1 MKSQVKAVKS
11 HRLRQRRRGLSR
23 VEVTVQKQ
31 DAPLIRDVAKALN
44 DPSQARAV
52 RMLIREKMRFRSMGL
67 KELLVSAPLEGVD
80 LTRPLDFGREVEL

>member
-1 MKSQVKAVKS
+1 MKSQAKTLKS

-44 DPSQARAV
+44 DPSQSRAV
-52 RMLIREKMRFRSMGL
+52 RMLIREKMRFHSMGL
-67 KELLVSAPLEGVD
+67 KELLASAPLEGVD
-80 LTRPLDFGREVEL
+80 LTRPVDFGREVEL